1 MWAGPAV
8 LCACT
13 HYNITKVQ
21 CLYQFLS
28 CCGGT
33 RKGNVKFEAWKFQY
47 KTREENHL
55 QASKLW
61 KANLN
66 LQFTGEFKTSHIYLL
81 SIMSTKTIVCAI
93 AALVFIMISPT
104 DAFVAPPPNCTTF
117 RWMLSG
123 VEALSVYSVS
133 SCITLTHTHTYIY
146 NLLII
151 VTIMYY
157 ISV

>member
-33 RKGNVKFEAWKFQY
+33 RKGNVKFEAWKVQY

-66 LQFTGEFKTSHIYLL
+66 LQFTGEFKTSYIYIYTFSQSCLPKQSCVLLLLL
-81 SIMSTKTIVCAI
+81 S
-93 AALVFIMISPT
+93 
-104 DAFVAPPPNCTTF
+104 
-117 RWMLSG
+117 
-123 VEALSVYSVS
+123 
-133 SCITLTHTHTYIY
+133 
-146 NLLII
+146 LL
-151 VTIMYY
+151 
-157 ISV
+157 